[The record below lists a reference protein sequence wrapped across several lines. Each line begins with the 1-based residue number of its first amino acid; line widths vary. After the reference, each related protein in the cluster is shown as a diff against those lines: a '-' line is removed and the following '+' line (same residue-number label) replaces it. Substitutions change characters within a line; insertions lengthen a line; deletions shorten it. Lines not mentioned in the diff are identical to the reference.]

1 MAAFSRRALL
11 RGGLC
16 AAGGAGFGA
25 LAPRVAQWAG
35 PDRLPLSGGYAP
47 ADDQLAMIGDGEVTT
62 TYRVPTTEPL
72 VALTFDDGPQP
83 DWTPLV
89 LDQLDEVDAPATF
102 FMVGEHLRA
111 NGHLVA
117 GRMDRHEIGNHTW
130 THPDLAEQ
138 NVHEVLAQLRRTH
151 EEITGAFGRPPV
163 LVRPPYGHMGGS
175 TLLAASV
182 MRYQVVL
189 WSAQMEPPTYG
200 ARTAAQVAAIV
211 SAARPGTIVLAH
223 DVGDPARL
231 GGLRG
236 VADIVRGLRAKGLR
250 PVTVSELLAAVRAP
264 AVIRT

>member
-1 MAAFSRRALL
+1 MAAFSRRTLL

-16 AAGGAGFGA
+16 AAGGAGVGA
-25 LAPRVAQWAG
+25 LTPRVAQWVG

-47 ADDQLAMIGDGEVTT
+47 ADDQLSMIGCGQVTT
-62 TYRVPTTEPL
+62 TYCVPTTEPL
-72 VALTFDDGPQP
+72 VALTFDDGPQS
-83 DWTPLV
+83 DWTPMV

-102 FMVGEHLRA
+102 FMIGAHLRA
-111 NGHLVA
+111 NASLVA

-138 NVHEVLAQLRRTH
+138 NVHDVLAQVRRTH
-151 EEITGAFGRPPV
+151 QEIVSVFGRQPV
-163 LVRPPYGHMGGS
+163 LMRPPYGHMGGS

-182 MRYQVVL
+182 MTYQVVL
-189 WSAQMEPPTYG
+189 WSVQMEPSTYG
-200 ARTAAQVAAIV
+200 TRTAAQVAAIV

-223 DVGDPARL
+223 DVGDRTRL

-250 PVTVSELLAAVRAP
+250 PVTVSELLAARAP
-264 AVIRT
+264 AVTRT